1 MSAVAT
7 PNSEPLATRRLAR
20 PATAWLFLSV
30 VVAMY
35 VAFGVVFYSP
45 LTSPAL
51 FRALGGLSAAFV
63 FPFCSF
69 AIVGAVIATRRPANP
84 VGWLCIAGSAVLVI
98 GSLAALVGS
107 ILIDAHNGFGRYVL
121 LLSAFW
127 NSPGGN
133 AAMLFLVMLL
143 VFPDGRLLSPKVR
156 WLVYAVVGFGLSGLI
171 LGVINP
177 TPGTLSAVSTTQ
189 PGVAIPVSVLA
200 IPGSAP
206 VVNTLST
213 LWNVISNVLTA
224 GVIVAVFLRLRGAD
238 SDTRHQIKWVASAA
252 LFLTAT
258 ILLSNFLPITV
269 FTDPGPVV
277 GPAAALLV
285 SLAVLSVPVAIGV
298 AVLKYRLYDI
308 DLIISRTLVYG
319 VLAASITAVY
329 IGIAVGIGTLVGSGG
344 QPNLWLS
351 IVATIIVAIGFQ
363 PVRER
368 VQKIANRLVYGK
380 RATPYEVLTAF
391 SDQVAEAYAA
401 DEVLPRMARVL
412 QEATGAQSATV
423 WLKGPTTLRAAA
435 THPNVE
441 ASTPV
446 LLPMSN
452 GSLPEIPGATT
463 SVPVEH
469 QGRLLGA
476 LSVVKR
482 RGDPVTPTEQ
492 KLIDDL
498 AHQAGLVLRNVGLTA
513 ELHQRLDEL
522 RASRQRLVRAQD
534 EERRRIERNLHDG
547 AQQHLVALKVKL
559 GLAQM
564 LAATSPEKA
573 KVTLVQL
580 KADADEALETLRDLA
595 RGIYPPLLADRGLVA
610 ALESQVRK
618 AMVQVRVD
626 AEDVERYA
634 QDVEA
639 TVYFCVLE
647 ALQNVQK
654 YANASQVV
662 VRLRGQEAG
671 LTFEIE
677 DDGTG
682 FDTATVTRGAGLT
695 NMVDRVEALGG
706 NVDLTSAPGS
716 GTRVSG
722 NVPATVRAAVP
733 A

>member
-1 MSAVAT
+1 MSALAT
-7 PNSEPLATRRLAR
+7 AHVEPSATRRLAR
-20 PATAWLFLSV
+20 PATAWVLLAVIVSMF
-30 VVAMY
+30 

-51 FRALGGLSAAFV
+51 FRATGGLSAAFV

-69 AIVGAVIATRRPANP
+69 AIVGAVIATRRPTNP
-84 VGWLCIAGSAVLVI
+84 VGWLCIAGTAVLVI
-98 GSLAALVGS
+98 GSLSALVGS
-107 ILIDAHNGFGRYVL
+107 ILVDAHNGVGRYIL
-121 LLSAFW
+121 LLSSLW
-127 NSPGGN
+127 NAPGGN
-133 AAMLFLVMLL
+133 SAMLFLVMLL
-143 VFPDGRLLSPKVR
+143 VFPNGHLLSPKLR
-156 WLVYAVVGFGLSGLI
+156 WLMFTVLGVGLSGLI
-171 LGVINP
+171 LCVINP
-177 TPGTLSAVSTTQ
+177 TPGTLGALSTTQ
-189 PGVAIPVSVLA
+189 PGIASLVSVLA

-213 LWNVISNVLTA
+213 VWNVISNVLSA
-224 GVIVAVFLRLRGAD
+224 AVIVAVFLRLRGAD
-238 SDTRHQIKWVASAA
+238 SDTRHQIKWVAAAA
-252 LFLTAT
+252 LFLTVT
-258 ILLSNFLPITV
+258 ILLVNFLPNAV
-269 FTDPGPVV
+269 FSDPGPLV
-277 GPAAALLV
+277 GPAVALLGSV
-285 SLAVLSVPVAIGV
+285 AVLSVPVAIGV

-308 DLIISRTLVYG
+308 DVIISRTLVYG
-319 VLAASITAVY
+319 VLAAFITAVY
-329 IGIAVGIGTLVGSGG
+329 IGIAVGVGTLVGSGG

-351 IVATIIVAIGFQ
+351 IVATIIVAVGFQ

-368 VQKIANRLVYGK
+368 VQKIANRLVYGQ

-423 WLKGPTTLRAAA
+423 WLKGPTALRAAA
-435 THPNVE
+435 THPNAE
-441 ASTPV
+441 TSTPV
-446 LLPMSN
+446 LLPMSQ
-452 GSLPEIPGATT
+452 GLPEIPGATI

-469 QGRLLGA
+469 QGSLLGA

-482 RGDPVTPTEQ
+482 RGDPVTATEQ

-498 AHQAGLVLRNVGLTA
+498 AQQAGLVLRNVGLA
-513 ELHQRLDEL
+513 SELRHRLDEL
-522 RASRQRLVRAQD
+522 RSSRQRLVRAQD

-559 GLAQM
+559 GLAQI
-564 LAATSPEKA
+564 LVATSPEKA
-573 KVTLVQL
+573 RVTVVQL

-610 ALESQVRK
+610 ALESQARK
-618 AMVQVRVD
+618 ATVNIRVD
-626 AEDVERYA
+626 AEGVERYA

-654 YANASQVV
+654 YAKASQVV
-662 VRLRGQEAG
+662 VRLRGQTGG
-671 LTFEIE
+671 LTFEVE
-677 DDGTG
+677 DDGAG
-682 FDTATVTRGAGLT
+682 FDTAAVTRGAGLT

-706 NVDLTSAPGS
+706 GVDVISAPGA
-716 GTRVSG
+716 GACVSG
-722 NVPATVRAAVP
+722 NVPAPAREAVL

>member
-51 FRALGGLSAAFV
+51 FRAFGGLSAAFV

-98 GSLAALVGS
+98 GSLSALVGS

-171 LGVINP
+171 LAVINP

-285 SLAVLSVPVAIGV
+285 SVAVLSVPVAIGV

-391 SDQVAEAYAA
+391 SGQVAEAYAA

-435 THPNVE
+435 TYPDAVT
-441 ASTPV
+441 STPE

-452 GSLPEIPGATT
+452 GSLPAIPG
-463 SVPVEH
+463 
-469 QGRLLGA
+469 
-476 LSVVKR
+476 
-482 RGDPVTPTEQ
+482 
-492 KLIDDL
+492 
-498 AHQAGLVLRNVGLTA
+498 
-513 ELHQRLDEL
+513 
-522 RASRQRLVRAQD
+522 
-534 EERRRIERNLHDG
+534 
-547 AQQHLVALKVKL
+547 
-559 GLAQM
+559 
-564 LAATSPEKA
+564 
-573 KVTLVQL
+573 
-580 KADADEALETLRDLA
+580 RD
-595 RGIYPPLLADRGLVA
+595 RPRCPSNI
-610 ALESQVRK
+610 
-618 AMVQVRVD
+618 
-626 AEDVERYA
+626 
-634 QDVEA
+634 
-639 TVYFCVLE
+639 
-647 ALQNVQK
+647 
-654 YANASQVV
+654 
-662 VRLRGQEAG
+662 
-671 LTFEIE
+671 
-677 DDGTG
+677 
-682 FDTATVTRGAGLT
+682 RGAC
-695 NMVDRVEALGG
+695 
-706 NVDLTSAPGS
+706 SA
-716 GTRVSG
+716 R
-722 NVPATVRAAVP
+722 
-733 A
+733 

>member
-1 MSAVAT
+1 MSALAT
-7 PNSEPLATRRLAR
+7 PHIEPSATRWLAR
-20 PATAWLFLSV
+20 PATAWVSLAV
-30 VVAMY
+30 VVSMF

-45 LTSPAL
+45 LTPPAL
-51 FRALGGLSAAFV
+51 FRAAGAVSAAFV

-69 AIVGAVIATRRPANP
+69 AIVGAVIAMRRPANP
-84 VGWLCIAGSAVLVI
+84 VGWLCIGGSGVLAL
-98 GSLAALVGS
+98 GSLSSLVGS
-107 ILIDAHNGFGRYVL
+107 VLLDAHNGFDRYIL
-121 LLSAFW
+121 LLSALW
-127 NSPGGN
+127 SAPGGN
-133 AAMLFLVMLL
+133 VAVLFTIMLL
-143 VFPDGRLLSPKVR
+143 VFPNGHLLSPKLR
-156 WLVYAVVGFGLSGLI
+156 WLMYAVVGVGVSGLV
-171 LGVINP
+171 LCVINP
-177 TPGTLSAVSTTQ
+177 TPGALGIVSNPQ
-189 PGVAIPVSVLA
+189 PGIAAPVSVLA

-206 VVNTLST
+206 LVNTLSI
-213 LWNVISNVLTA
+213 LWNLLSNVFSA
-224 GVIVAVFLRLRGAD
+224 AVIVAVFLRLRGAD
-238 SDTRHQIKWVASAA
+238 SDTRHQVKWVASAA
-252 LFLTAT
+252 LFLVVT
-258 ILLSNFLPITV
+258 IFVVSFLPNSA
-269 FTDPGPVV
+269 FANPGPLLGAGV
-277 GPAAALLV
+277 ALLV
-285 SLAVLSVPVAIGV
+285 SVAVLGVPSSIGV

-308 DLIISRTLVYG
+308 DIIISRTLVYG
-319 VLAASITAVY
+319 VLAAFITVVY

-351 IVATIIVAIGFQ
+351 IVATIIVAVGFQ

-368 VQKIANRLVYGK
+368 VQKIANRIVYGN

-391 SDQVAEAYAA
+391 SGQVAEAYAA

-423 WLKGPTTLRAAA
+423 WLKGPATLRPAA
-435 THPNVE
+435 THPDAE
-441 ASTPV
+441 ASSSIP
-446 LLPMSN
+446 LPMTG

-476 LSVVKR
+476 LSIVKR
-482 RGDPVTPTEQ
+482 RGDPVSPTEQ

-564 LAATSPEKA
+564 LAARSPEKA
-573 KVTLVQL
+573 RLTVVQL

-610 ALESQVRK
+610 ALESQARK
-618 AMVQVRVD
+618 ATVHVRLD
-626 AEDVERYA
+626 AEGVERYA

-654 YANASQVV
+654 YARASQVV
-662 VRLRGQEAG
+662 VRLRGQSGG
-671 LTFEIE
+671 LTFEVE
-677 DDGTG
+677 DDGAG
-682 FDTATVTRGAGLT
+682 FDTAAVTRGAGLT

-706 NVDLTSAPGS
+706 SVDVTSAPRAGA
-716 GTRVSG
+716 RVSG
-722 NVPATVRAAVP
+722 NVPAATREAVL

>member
-1 MSAVAT
+1 MSARAT
-7 PNSEPLATRRLAR
+7 PYVEAPATRWLAR
-20 PATAWLFLSV
+20 PATAWVSLAVVLS
-30 VVAMY
+30 MF
-35 VAFGVVFYSP
+35 VAFGVVFYTP

-51 FRALGGLSAAFV
+51 FRATGGLSAAFV

-84 VGWLCIAGSAVLVI
+84 VGWLCIGGTAVLAL
-98 GSLAALVGS
+98 GSLSGLVGS
-107 ILIDAHNGFGRYVL
+107 VLYVAHIGFGRYVM

-127 NSPGGN
+127 NAPGGN
-133 AAMLFLVMLL
+133 VAVLFLIMLL
-143 VFPDGRLLSPKVR
+143 VFPNGHLLSPKLR
-156 WLVYAVVGFGLSGLI
+156 WLVYAVVGVGLSGLI
-171 LGVINP
+171 LCVINP
-177 TPGTLSAVSTTQ
+177 TPGALGIVSNPQ
-189 PGVAIPVSVLA
+189 PGLAPPVSVLA
-200 IPGSAP
+200 IPGAAP
-206 VVNTLST
+206 LVNTLSN
-213 LWNVISNVLTA
+213 LWNVLSNVFSA
-224 GVIVAVFLRLRGAD
+224 AAVVAVFARLRGAD

-252 LFLTAT
+252 LFLIGT
-258 ILLSNFLPITV
+258 IFAANFLPNAFFSTS
-269 FTDPGPVV
+269 DPLASTGV
-277 GPAAALLV
+277 ALLV
-285 SLAVLSVPVAIGV
+285 SLAVLGVPAAIGV

-308 DLIISRTLVYG
+308 DVIISRTLVYG
-319 VLAASITAVY
+319 VLAAFITAVY

-351 IVATIIVAIGFQ
+351 IVATIIVAVGFQ

-368 VQKIANRLVYGK
+368 VQKIANRLVYGH

-423 WLKGPTTLRAAA
+423 WLKGPATLRPAA
-435 THPNVE
+435 THPD
-441 ASTPV
+441 AATSP
-446 LLPMSN
+446 LALPMSG
-452 GSLPEIPGATT
+452 GSLPEIPGATS

-469 QGRLLGA
+469 QARLLGA
-476 LSVVKR
+476 LSIVKR

-498 AHQAGLVLRNVGLTA
+498 AHQAGLVLRNVGLAA
-513 ELHQRLDEL
+513 ELRNRVDEL
-522 RASRQRLVRAQD
+522 RSSRQRLVRAQD
-534 EERRRIERNLHDG
+534 EERRRLERNLHDG

-564 LAATSPEKA
+564 LAAASPERA
-573 KVTLVQL
+573 RLTVVQL

-595 RGIYPPLLADRGLVA
+595 RGIYPPLLADKGLVA
-610 ALESQVRK
+610 ALESQGRK
-618 AMVQVRVD
+618 ATMPVRVD
-626 AEDVERYA
+626 AEGVERYA

-654 YANASQVV
+654 YAKASRVV
-662 VRLRGQEAG
+662 VRLRGQEG
-671 LTFEIE
+671 ELTFEIE

-722 NVPATVRAAVP
+722 CVPATVREAVP

>member
-1 MSAVAT
+1 LLLAV
-7 PNSEPLATRRLAR
+7 
-20 PATAWLFLSV
+20 V
-30 VVAMY
+30 IAMF
-35 VAFGVVFYSP
+35 VAFAVVFYSP

-98 GSLAALVGS
+98 GSLSALVGS
-107 ILIDAHNGFGRYVL
+107 ILVDAHNGFGRYVL

-133 AAMLFLVMLL
+133 AAMVFLVMLL

-156 WLVYAVVGFGLSGLI
+156 WLAYAVVGFGLSGLI
-171 LGVINP
+171 LAVINP
-177 TPGTLSAVSTTQ
+177 TPGTLTAVSTTQ

-238 SDTRHQIKWVASAA
+238 SDTRHQIKWVASSA
-252 LFLTAT
+252 LFLVAT

-319 VLAASITAVY
+319 VLAAFITAIYV
-329 IGIAVGIGTLVGSGG
+329 GIAVGIGTLVGSGG

-423 WLKGPTTLRAAA
+423 WLKGATALRASA
-435 THPNVE
+435 TYPD
-441 ASTPV
+441 AGTSTPE
-446 LLPMSN
+446 LLPMVN
-452 GSLPEIPGATT
+452 RSLPEIPGATT

-469 QGRLLGA
+469 QGIELGA
-476 LSVVKR
+476 LSIVKR
-482 RGDPVTPTEQ
+482 KGDPVTPTEQ

-498 AHQAGLVLRNVGLTA
+498 AHQAGLVLRNVGLA
-513 ELHQRLDEL
+513 SEL
-522 RASRQRLVRAQD
+522 RNRLGELRSSRQRLVRAQD

-547 AQQHLVALKVKL
+547 AQRHLVALKVKL
-559 GLAQM
+559 GLAQQ
-564 LAATSPEKA
+564 LAATSPEQA

-610 ALESQVRK
+610 ALESQARK
-618 AMVQVRVD
+618 ATVDVRVD
-626 AEDVERYA
+626 AEGVERYA

-654 YANASQVV
+654 HATASQVV
-662 VRLRGQEAG
+662 IRLRGEKDA

-677 DDGTG
+677 DDGAG
-682 FDTATVTRGAGLT
+682 FDTVAVTRGAGLT

-706 NVDLTSAPGS
+706 SVDVTSAPGA
-716 GTRVSG
+716 GACVSG
-722 NVPATVRAAVP
+722 NVPAP
-733 A
+733 AREPVLA